1 MVDLQGAASATPAQT
16 TPDAPAVK
24 GKPRVLARLLADWER
39 TVAVAIAIVTLSA
52 ALLTYL
58 AVRQDDAAAE
68 ARGQA
73 TLETL
78 QLEREQL
85 VAATRVDGESS
96 ATGRYRRSLAEAE
109 ALESQATAAQS
120 AGNPTRAAQ
129 LRAEALVLRS
139 VADAFRQTTFD
150 MSRLNGTTSA
160 ATYDAANRIETIK
173 GYEAFGALQPE
184 QPAHTAA
191 AADARHDQ
199 SIRTMLAV
207 VTLLVLV
214 LLLTVGRMVRPR
226 WRTAVLAAAAAGF
239 LIATVGAGINAAVGG

>member
-1 MVDLQGAASATPAQT
+1 
-16 TPDAPAVK
+16 
-24 GKPRVLARLLADWER
+24 
-39 TVAVAIAIVTLSA
+39 
-52 ALLTYL
+52 
-58 AVRQDDAAAE
+58 
-68 ARGQA
+68 
-73 TLETL
+73 
-78 QLEREQL
+78 
-85 VAATRVDGESS
+85 VDGESS

-184 QPAHTAA
+184 
-191 AADARHDQ
+191 
-199 SIRTMLAV
+199 
-207 VTLLVLV
+207 
-214 LLLTVGRMVRPR
+214 
-226 WRTAVLAAAAAGF
+226 
-239 LIATVGAGINAAVGG
+239 